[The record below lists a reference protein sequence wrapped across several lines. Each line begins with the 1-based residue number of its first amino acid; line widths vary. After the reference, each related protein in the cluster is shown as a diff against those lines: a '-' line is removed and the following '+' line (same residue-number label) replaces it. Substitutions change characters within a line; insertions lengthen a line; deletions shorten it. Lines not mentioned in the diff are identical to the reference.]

1 MKKQVITYIGLLGM
15 TLTAVSCNDFL
26 DSEPIAEV
34 TTKVYL
40 HKEGDLAAYSA
51 KLYDDNDILPSHG
64 SATYNLG
71 LFRLDN
77 GTDNQTSNTPSKL
90 FVKGQYHVSEDNTN
104 LWKSYMT
111 KIRSTNYFLERVP
124 DYLEQGQITGNS
136 TNIKHYIGEMY
147 FFRAYIY
154 YMALRDFGDFPIVK
168 NELDDD
174 YNNVRE
180 ASRRRPRNEVA
191 RFILED
197 LDNAYNLMSKVP
209 PMSNRLTKDCAA
221 LLKSRVALFEG
232 TWEKYHKGTA
242 FVPGGNGWPGASA
255 DYLKGFT
262 IDLDKEIKFFLQQ
275 AVDAADIVASSHP
288 LYGDYAALFNSVDLS
303 SMPEVLLWRRYSLA
317 SGNTSYH
324 WVVSYLQRN
333 GGGNLGLTKSFV
345 DSYLMKD
352 GLPTY
357 AANSGYEGDDTYQHL
372 FADRDPRMGQTI
384 LKTGDL
390 LSTKPNLI
398 EYIKASDK
406 CGYFYRSPIFEGQA
420 ENSCATGYSLRKGLN
435 TSGDMQPTKESY
447 TGCPVFRAAEAYLN
461 YIEAYYELNGS
472 LGGNCDQYW
481 KALRTRAGVSTDY
494 QKTIDNTDMSKEAD
508 DWGSYSAGHQ
518 VSATLYNIRRE
529 RRVELVAEGLRLM
542 DLKRWRALDQVRAYQ
557 VRGVNFWDNIYKLY
571 TQPTPEDASEPLKSI
586 SLIEYGNTSKTA
598 NISAKSDQYASG
610 KYLLPYRKNKANIG
624 FDGLTWTT
632 ANYLYPISNV
642 EFKLTTAVEGSN
654 DYSTSSIYQNPG
666 WSTEDGTLPNE

>member
-124 DYLEQGQITGNS
+124 DYLEQGQIKGNS

-242 FVPGGNGWPGASA
+242 FVPGGNGWQAQV
-255 DYLKGFT
+255 LT
-262 IDLDKEIKFFLQQ
+262 I
-275 AVDAADIVASSHP
+275 
-288 LYGDYAALFNSVDLS
+288 
-303 SMPEVLLWRRYSLA
+303 
-317 SGNTSYH
+317 
-324 WVVSYLQRN
+324 
-333 GGGNLGLTKSFV
+333 
-345 DSYLMKD
+345 
-352 GLPTY
+352 
-357 AANSGYEGDDTYQHL
+357 
-372 FADRDPRMGQTI
+372 
-384 LKTGDL
+384 
-390 LSTKPNLI
+390 
-398 EYIKASDK
+398 
-406 CGYFYRSPIFEGQA
+406 
-420 ENSCATGYSLRKGLN
+420 
-435 TSGDMQPTKESY
+435 
-447 TGCPVFRAAEAYLN
+447 
-461 YIEAYYELNGS
+461 
-472 LGGNCDQYW
+472 
-481 KALRTRAGVSTDY
+481 
-494 QKTIDNTDMSKEAD
+494 
-508 DWGSYSAGHQ
+508 
-518 VSATLYNIRRE
+518 
-529 RRVELVAEGLRLM
+529 
-542 DLKRWRALDQVRAYQ
+542 
-557 VRGVNFWDNIYKLY
+557 
-571 TQPTPEDASEPLKSI
+571 
-586 SLIEYGNTSKTA
+586 
-598 NISAKSDQYASG
+598 
-610 KYLLPYRKNKANIG
+610 
-624 FDGLTWTT
+624 
-632 ANYLYPISNV
+632 
-642 EFKLTTAVEGSN
+642 
-654 DYSTSSIYQNPG
+654 
-666 WSTEDGTLPNE
+666 